1 MASLIVFIDGLSF
14 SASPKSQRI
23 GASHEENILEHLE
36 HGEGTD
42 GAATNFRPFNFSVR
56 ALQFCLHCQE

>member
-1 MASLIVFIDGLSF
+1 MTFIVVLFFLTC
-14 SASPKSQRI
+14 PKSH
-23 GASHEENILEHLE
+23 GVSTPHEQNVFEHLK